1 MKICL
6 ACPLGG
12 HLDEMLRLIDAFEG
26 HDYFF
31 VTYKS
36 EVTQNIKNA
45 HLIKLYK
52 ETTFNL
58 ILMAINVTF
67 KAISILRKEKPD
79 VIVLTGGLLSVP
91 FSYVG
96 KLLGAKIVYIEC
108 SARVTTPSGAG
119 KIIYPIA
126 DLFLV
131 QWRSLLK
138 KYGKKAR
145 FEGGVF

>member
-12 HLDEMLRLIDAFEG
+12 HLDEMLRLMDAFEG

-36 EVTQNIKNA
+36 EVTQNIENA
-45 HLIKLYK
+45 YFVKLHK
-52 ETTFNL
+52 ETTLGL
-58 ILMAINVTF
+58 ILTGINVTL
-67 KAISILRKEKPD
+67 KAIKILGREKTD
-79 VIVLTGGLLSVP
+79 IIVLTGGLLSVP

-108 SARVTTPSGAG
+108 SARVTTPSRAG
-119 KIIYPIA
+119 RLIYPIA

-145 FEGGVF
+145 YEGGVF